1 MLSLYKQL
9 EVSEKI
15 MQQIETKLDELL
27 VKKAPFQ
34 LPESARL
41 NLVKAMPWLTLIGGI
56 LAALGVWSLY
66 RVVTVVDSLTTYYNS
81 LGYATPLQTQ
91 SVSPLLWVSLLMLAI
106 EAIMFFVA
114 FPALKQRSKKGWNI
128 LYWVSLLNVAYAL
141 IYLFAEMN
149 LGSFIFSL
157 IGSLVGLYVLFQIR
171 SHYML
176 AGKAGSTTR
185 TTPTT
190 TTPPAAAK

>member
-1 MLSLYKQL
+1 
-9 EVSEKI
+9 

-34 LPESARL
+34 LPESARM
-41 NLVKAMPWLTLIGGI
+41 NLVKAMPWLTLIGGV

-114 FPALKQRSKKGWNI
+114 FPALKQRAKKGWNI

-141 IYLFAEMN
+141 VYLVADMN

-176 AGKAGSTTR
+176 ASKASTTPR
-185 TTPTT
+185 TTTPSDAS
-190 TTPPAAAK
+190 TTPPAAMK